1 MAVNH
6 PKTRTHEGVLLALL
20 AAALWGLT
28 PVATKGALAGFSP
41 ESLGFVRL
49 ALSTALF
56 RLLAGKDGRWFAGDI
71 WIWLA
76 GIGLGADFLLYNYG
90 MQRTSANA
98 AGLVVNIELISTI
111 ALAVWLLG
119 ERFNSRRVLGSAI
132 TLAGVL
138 VVTLDG
144 LNLSDLSGRQRTVGN
159 LLVMAAAVSWSLFA
173 VAQRRTTYGR
183 KLFERLTPIFS
194 VATIVSAPVMLRKGV
209 WIISGGLRPIVMF
222 IVLTLFGTCLVY
234 WVYAR
239 AQELIDVSVL
249 AILLCSIP
257 VFTLLFAYILLDE
270 RVTARLLIG
279 GAVIVAGIVL
289 ISTER
294 QEDCSGAL

>member
-1 MAVNH
+1 
-6 PKTRTHEGVLLALL
+6 
-20 AAALWGLT
+20 
-28 PVATKGALAGFSP
+28 
-41 ESLGFVRL
+41 
-49 ALSTALF
+49 
-56 RLLAGKDGRWFAGDI
+56 
-71 WIWLA
+71 
-76 GIGLGADFLLYNYG
+76 
-90 MQRTSANA
+90 
-98 AGLVVNIELISTI
+98 
-111 ALAVWLLG
+111 
-119 ERFNSRRVLGSAI
+119 
-132 TLAGVL
+132 
-138 VVTLDG
+138 
-144 LNLSDLSGRQRTVGN
+144 
-159 LLVMAAAVSWSLFA
+159 
-173 VAQRRTTYGR
+173 
-183 KLFERLTPIFS
+183 
-194 VATIVSAPVMLRKGV
+194 MLRKGV

-270 RVTARLLIG
+270 RVTAQLLIG